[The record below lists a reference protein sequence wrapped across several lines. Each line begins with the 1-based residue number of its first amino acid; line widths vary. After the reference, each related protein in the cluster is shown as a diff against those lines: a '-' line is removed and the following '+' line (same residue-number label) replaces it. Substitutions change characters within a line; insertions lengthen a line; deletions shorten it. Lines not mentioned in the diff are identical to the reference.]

1 MPRIRTDNH
10 GRNRA
15 TAQRRNPVIAV
26 AGRSHP
32 LARSAV
38 THTVEAVLRGEKR
51 SALVSVSFVGRERMR
66 SLNAR
71 WKGRNEPTDVL
82 AFALAGPDG
91 APTGDIYICPWVAAR
106 EARARGLPLRQEL
119 KRLVVHGVL
128 HLLGYDHPEGPR
140 RTASPMWRRQERY
153 VRGTR

>member
-1 MPRIRTDNH
+1 M
-10 GRNRA
+10 
-15 TAQRRNPVIAV
+15 

-32 LARSAV
+32 LARAAV
-38 THTVEAVLRGEKR
+38 ARAAEAVLRGEKR
-51 SALVSVSFVGRERMR
+51 TAVVSVSFVGRERMR

-82 AFALAGPDG
+82 AFALTGPDG
-91 APTGDIYICPWVAAR
+91 ARTGDIYICPWIAAR

-140 RTASPMWRRQERY
+140 RTRSPMWRRQERY
-153 VRGTR
+153 LREIR

>member
-1 MPRIRTDNH
+1 MPRTRTDNH
-10 GRNRA
+10 GRNGA

-32 LARSAV
+32 LARAAV
-38 THTVEAVLRGEKR
+38 TRAVEAVLRGEQR
-51 SALVSVSFVGRERMR
+51 AALVSVSFVGRERMR

-82 AFALAGPDG
+82 AFALTGPDG
-91 APTGDIYICPWVAAR
+91 ARTGDIYICPWVAAR

-128 HLLGYDHPEGPR
+128 HVLGYDHPEGPR
-140 RTASPMWRRQERY
+140 RTRSPMWRRQERY
-153 VRGTR
+153 LREIR